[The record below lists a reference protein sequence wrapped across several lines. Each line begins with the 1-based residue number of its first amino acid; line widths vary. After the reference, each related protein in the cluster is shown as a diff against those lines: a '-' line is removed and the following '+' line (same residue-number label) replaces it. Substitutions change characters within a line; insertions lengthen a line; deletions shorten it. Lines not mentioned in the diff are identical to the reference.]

1 MGNSILG
8 EVSAKSEAPSRDRL
22 GFLWC
27 GRHTVLSLEVKFPGC
42 LEAIHSEG
50 AELSWRQQQVTGGLP
65 DHSEGPCISAFG
77 QLLGLGGRKAPSSAC
92 RVSAG
97 AGAGAGEQEVWA
109 VVCSLGWAGAPVPR
123 AEPLQVRPRAR
134 NLPLRMSW
142 WVCSGTAYSL
152 GHVQAQVRSRKPKTA
167 V

>member
-1 MGNSILG
+1 MGNSVLG
-8 EVSAKSEAPSRDRL
+8 EVSARSEAPSRDRL

-27 GRHTVLSLEVKFPGC
+27 GRHTVLSLEVKFRGY
-42 LEAIHSEG
+42 LEAIHGEG
-50 AELSWRQQQVTGGLP
+50 AGLSWRQQRVTGGLP
-65 DHSEGPCISAFG
+65 YHSEGPCISAFG
-77 QLLGLGGRKAPSSAC
+77 QLPGLGGRKAPSAC

-97 AGAGAGEQEVWA
+97 AGAGEQEVWA
-109 VVCSLGWAGAPVPR
+109 GVVCSLGWAGAPLPR
-123 AEPLQVRPRAR
+123 EEPLQVRPRAR
-134 NLPLRMSW
+134 HLPLRMSW

>member
-1 MGNSILG
+1 MVRG
-8 EVSAKSEAPSRDRL
+8 L
-22 GFLWC
+22 GFPGGSSGLLEGFRTTPRALAFQPLDSSLGWEE
-27 GRHTVLSLEVKFPGC
+27 GKRHQP
-42 LEAIHSEG
+42 A
-50 AELSWRQQQVTGGLP
+50 
-65 DHSEGPCISAFG
+65 
-77 QLLGLGGRKAPSSAC
+77 
-92 RVSAG
+92 VS

-109 VVCSLGWAGAPVPR
+109 GVVCSLGWAGAPLPR

-134 NLPLRMSW
+134 HLPLRMSW